1 MKRLVSLDA
10 IRGIGILAVVFLHS
24 ATFHYQGITEIDWDH
39 PPPVIQVIGFL
50 LMWAGLFAIVSSTAY
65 AYSAILRMDR
75 GEIRSRQIL
84 RSYWV
89 AGGFLLAL
97 HYVYFLVLAPKLLD
111 VVEGNHQYALLPGWI
126 ASGSFPPV
134 HAERVFY
141 STTLSMIA
149 WNLLLTGPLLSGLL
163 SKGGLER
170 IKRPGAVLGALGA
183 AIMVLSLARIPLYP
197 RAAQAI
203 ERGNVLLGLPL
214 GFLVGKNDPILPYWG
229 FGLFGTWLG
238 LAVARSGAG
247 RAARRRALR
256 PFVWIGLLW
265 LAAGLVG
272 LFALPTTMLEREID
286 LYWYFIMLFQLGL
299 FLLIVAAALSAV
311 DLGEN
316 RPPAL
321 MRALKPARRLGTLS
335 LSIFIGETALSQ
347 LLVKLFDALVR
358 GWSLN
363 IGLCLAFG
371 ALNALLWL
379 GIVAL
384 WARLDFRYSMEW
396 LTVRVYA
403 LFRRP
408 SDKVNAQKLLSRS
421 S

>member
-1 MKRLVSLDA
+1 MKRLAGLDV

-24 ATFHYQGITEIDWDH
+24 ATFHFQGITDLDWDD
-39 PPPVIQVIGFL
+39 PPLLIQVIGFL

-65 AYSAILRMDR
+65 AYSAILRIER
-75 GEIRSRQIL
+75 GEMRSRQLL

-89 AGGFLLAL
+89 AGGFMLAL

-126 ASGSFPPV
+126 ANGRFPPIY
-134 HAERVFY
+134 AERAFY

-149 WNLLLTGPLLSGLL
+149 WNLLLTGPLLSVLL

-183 AIMVLSLARIPLYP
+183 AIMALSRARIPLYP
-197 RAAQAI
+197 WAVEAVEQGNTWAAI
-203 ERGNVLLGLPL
+203 PL
-214 GFLVGKNDPILPYWG
+214 GFLIGKNNPILPYWG

-238 LAVARSGAG
+238 LALARSAAG
-247 RAARRRALR
+247 RRALH

-265 LAAGLVG
+265 LVAGLVG
-272 LFALPTTMLEREID
+272 LFALPTTMLEREVD

-299 FLLIVAAALSAV
+299 FLLLVGAALFAV
-311 DLGEN
+311 DFWDN

-321 MRALKPARRLGTLS
+321 MRALKPVRRLGTVS
-335 LSIFIGETALSQ
+335 LSIFIGETVISQ
-347 LLVKLFDALVR
+347 LLVKLVDALFR
-358 GWSLN
+358 GWGLN
-363 IGLCLAFG
+363 IGLCLTFG

-384 WARLDFRYSMEW
+384 WARFDFQYSMEW

-408 SDKVNAQKLLSRS
+408 SNKVNAQKLLSPS
-421 S
+421 N